1 MGSGQQEELRQPR
14 LVVAVVQAAASAPF
28 IWRLR
33 AGGGPVAVEMLVEA
47 SMRFTLSFNG
57 LPPGIGP
64 GTPREDRGSLIR
76 QPWTLAAAAAVSTRT
91 TVTVSTASRRWE
103 QELARAE
110 PVAAPRDC
118 GACGET
124 GTRVTFD
131 LDPEFFAAGAEIP
144 RSAAG
149 LTADLG
155 LKGQI
160 VDLSACGLVM
170 TDLRAG

>member
-28 IWRLR
+28 IWRLS
-33 AGGGPVAVEMLVEA
+33 AGGGPVGVEMLVEA

-57 LPPGIGP
+57 
-64 GTPREDRGSLIR
+64 
-76 QPWTLAAAAAVSTRT
+76 
-91 TVTVSTASRRWE
+91 RRWE
-103 QELARAE
+103 QELAGAE

-155 LKGQI
+155 LKGAI
-160 VDLSACGLVM
+160 ADLSACGLVM
-170 TDLRAG
+170 TGLRAAG